1 MIEGPW
7 TPQSKPAKNTRV
19 VVNQDHFPGKYAGV
33 VWLVDKALQVNVE
46 LKPESGVG
54 KRLRIRPEYLL
65 PATEENVVK
74 DGKGYTVERTADSVS
89 LIPVYPPLENGTVV
103 KIIAKNYKDGDK
115 LMVVAADNTYKNNTV
130 RLHYLG
136 GSKRYYPSVPRAHVE
151 VVPLEELAAIL
162 IEQL

>member
-1 MIEGPW
+1 MQEGPW
-7 TPQSKPAKNTRV
+7 TAERKPAKYTRV
-19 VVNQDHFPGKYAGV
+19 VVNQDYFPGKYVGV
-33 VWLVDKALQVNVE
+33 VWLVDKLMQVNVE

-54 KRLRIRPEYLL
+54 KRLRIRPNYLL
-65 PATEENVVK
+65 PATEENVAK
-74 DGKGYTVERTADSVS
+74 DGKGYKVKSTADSTT

-136 GSKRYYPSVPRAHVE
+136 GNRRYYPSVPRAHIE
-151 VVPLEELAAIL
+151 VVPLEEVAALL
-162 IEQL
+162 IAQL